1 MSTPPCPINWPKKR
15 AELSAVQ
22 KALSQA
28 QTRIET
34 LAEQVIK
41 AQAERNTA
49 REASARMAGELDA
62 TQAQN
67 AALLVTLQAGATGS
81 LVVPAKAAQKGKPA
95 TKTARK

>member
-49 REASARMAGELDA
+49 REASARMASPKRG
-62 TQAQN
+62 
-67 AALLVTLQAGATGS
+67 AAGHVTGRCDRFLSGSSESRSERQAGD
-81 LVVPAKAAQKGKPA
+81 
-95 TKTARK
+95 